1 MELFPIKMK
10 FFFVIG
16 VMSGTSLDGVDLIY
30 LKFIQNE
37 RWNFEIINAKTY
49 PYEDSVTKLLTNISK
64 KSLEEVKKIDIEYC
78 KKLAKI
84 IREFIDEFSINK
96 IDFVSSHGH
105 TAIHDPS
112 NSITYQIGNMPIIS
126 KEINQN
132 VICDFRVQDLKLGGE
147 GAPLVPVGEKYLFQE
162 YDSFLN
168 LGGFANISKHEGE
181 SIIAYDICPVN
192 ILLNNLSKKIGKDYD
207 DRGSIA
213 SSGKLIVSL
222 YEELEKLEYYQSSP
236 PKSLGIEWVNE
247 NIFPL
252 INKYFDYPIED
263 LLNTL
268 SNHIAN
274 QISNNLKDIDKV
286 LVTGGGAY
294 NDYLIEIIRSKTD
307 CEIIIPPKNIIEFK
321 EALIFAFLGVL
332 RYLNINNCYSSVTG
346 ASKDHCSGKIFL
358 LN

>member
-1 MELFPIKMK
+1 MK
-10 FFFVIG
+10 TFYVIG
-16 VMSGTSLDGVDLIY
+16 LMSGTSLDGVDLVYI
-30 LKFIQNE
+30 KFNKSE
-37 RWNFEIINAKTY
+37 EWNFDIINSKTY
-49 PYEDSVTKLLTNISK
+49 LYEDSVIKLLTHISK
-64 KSLEEVKKIDIEYC
+64 KSLDEVKKIDVEYT
-78 KKLAKI
+78 KKLAQI

-96 IDFVSSHGH
+96 IDFISSHGH

-112 NSITYQIGNMPIIS
+112 NSFTYQIGNLPNLS
-126 KEINQN
+126 NEINHN
-132 VICDFRVQDLKLGGE
+132 VICDFRVQDIEFGGQ

-162 YDSFLN
+162 YDSFIN
-168 LGGFANISKHEGE
+168 LGGFANISNHKGE
-181 SIIAYDICPVN
+181 SLIAYDICPVN
-192 ILLNNLSKKIGKDYD
+192 IVLNNLSKKIGKDFD
-207 DRGSIA
+207 NKGSIA
-213 SSGKLIVSL
+213 SSGKLILNL
-222 YEELEKLEYYQSSP
+222 YEELENLKYYQSSP
-236 PKSLGIEWVNE
+236 PKSLGIEWVDA

-274 QISNNLKDIDKV
+274 QISNNLNDFDKV

-294 NDYLIEIIRSKTD
+294 NDYLIDIIRSKTD
-307 CEIIIPPKNIIEFK
+307 SEIIIPSKNIIEFK

-332 RYLNINNCYSSVTG
+332 KYLNINNCYSSVTG

>member
-1 MELFPIKMK
+1 MK
-10 FFFVIG
+10 NFNVIG
-16 VMSGTSLDGVDLIY
+16 VMSGTSLDGVDIVY
-30 LKFIQNE
+30 VKFIQNE
-37 RWNFEIINAKTY
+37 SWSFKIINSKTY
-49 PYEDSVTKLLTNISK
+49 KYEDSTADILNEISK
-64 KSLEEVKKIDIEYC
+64 KSLEEIKEIDVEYS

-84 IREFIDEFSINK
+84 INEFIDEFSINK

-112 NSITYQIGNMPIIS
+112 NLITYQMGNLS
-126 KEINQN
+126 TLSTEINQK
-132 VICDFRVQDLKLGGE
+132 VICDFRVQDVKLGGE
-147 GAPLVPVGEKYLFQE
+147 GAPLVPVGEKYLFHE
-162 YDSFLN
+162 YDSFIN
-168 LGGFANISKHEGE
+168 LGGFANISNHKGE
-181 SIIAYDICPVN
+181 SLIAYDICPVN
-192 ILLNNLSKKIGKDYD
+192 IVLNNLSKKIGKDFD
-207 DRGSIA
+207 NKGSIA
-213 SSGKLIVSL
+213 SSGKLILNL

-236 PKSLGIEWVNE
+236 PKSLGIEWVDE

-274 QISNNLKDIDKV
+274 QISNNLKDLDKV

-294 NDYLIEIIRSKTD
+294 NDYLIDIIRSKTD
-307 CEIIIPPKNIIEFK
+307 SEIIIPSKNIIEFK

>member
-1 MELFPIKMK
+1 MK
-10 FFFVIG
+10 SFYVIG
-16 VMSGTSLDGVDLIY
+16 LMSGTSLDGVDLVY
-30 LKFIQNE
+30 TRFNKSE
-37 RWNFEIINAKTY
+37 EWNFDIINSKTY
-49 PYEDSVTKLLTNISK
+49 PYEDSVTKLLTHISK
-64 KSLEEVKKIDIEYC
+64 KSLDEVKKIDVEYT
-78 KKLAKI
+78 KKLAQI

-96 IDFVSSHGH
+96 IDFISSHGH

-112 NSITYQIGNMPIIS
+112 NSFTYQIGNLPNLS
-126 KEINQN
+126 NEINHN
-132 VICDFRVQDLKLGGE
+132 VICDFRVQDIEFGGQ

-162 YDSFLN
+162 YDSFIN
-168 LGGFANISKHEGE
+168 LGGFANISNHKGE
-181 SIIAYDICPVN
+181 SLIAYDICPVN
-192 ILLNNLSKKIGKDYD
+192 IVLNNLSKKIGKDFD
-207 DRGSIA
+207 NKGSIA
-213 SSGKLIVSL
+213 SSGKLILNL
-222 YEELEKLEYYQSSP
+222 YEELENLKYYQSSP
-236 PKSLGIEWVNE
+236 PKSLGIEWVDA

-274 QISNNLKDIDKV
+274 QISNNLNDFDKV

-294 NDYLIEIIRSKTD
+294 NDYLIDIIRSKTD
-307 CEIIIPPKNIIEFK
+307 SEVIIPSKNIIEFK

-332 RYLNINNCYSSVTG
+332 KYLNINNCYSSVTG

>member
-1 MELFPIKMK
+1 
-10 FFFVIG
+10 
-16 VMSGTSLDGVDLIY
+16 MSGTSLDGVDIVY
-30 LKFIQNE
+30 VKFIQNE
-37 RWNFEIINAKTY
+37 SWSFKIINSKTY
-49 PYEDSVTKLLTNISK
+49 KYEDSTTEILNEISR
-64 KSLEEVKKIDIEYC
+64 KSIKEIKEIDVEYS

-84 IREFIDEFSINK
+84 INEFIDEFSINE

-112 NSITYQIGNMPIIS
+112 NLITYQMGNLS
-126 KEINQN
+126 TLSTEVNQK
-132 VICDFRVQDLKLGGE
+132 VICDFRVQDVKLGGE
-147 GAPLVPVGEKYLFQE
+147 GAPLVPVGEKYLFHE
-162 YDSFLN
+162 YDSFIN
-168 LGGFANISKHEGE
+168 LGGFANISYHVRE
-181 SIIAYDICPVN
+181 SLIAYDICPVN
-192 ILLNNLSKKIGKDYD
+192 IVLNNLSKKIGKDYD
-207 DRGSIA
+207 NKGSIA
-213 SSGKLIVSL
+213 SSGKLILNL
-222 YEELEKLEYYQSSP
+222 YEELEKLEYYKSSP
-236 PKSLGIEWVNE
+236 PKSLGIEWADA

-252 INKYFDYPIED
+252 INKYSDYPIED

-286 LVTGGGAY
+286 LVTGGGTY
-294 NDYLIEIIRSKTD
+294 NDYLIDIIRSRTD
-307 CEIIIPPKNIIEFK
+307 SEIIIPSKNIIEFK

>member
-1 MELFPIKMK
+1 MK
-10 FFFVIG
+10 NFNVIG
-16 VMSGTSLDGVDLIY
+16 VMSGTSLDGVDIVY
-30 LKFIQNE
+30 VKFIQNE
-37 RWNFEIINAKTY
+37 SWSFKIINSKTY
-49 PYEDSVTKLLTNISK
+49 KYEDSTADILNDISK
-64 KSLEEVKKIDIEYC
+64 KSLEEIKELDVVYS

-84 IREFIDEFSINK
+84 INEFIDEFSINK

-112 NSITYQIGNMPIIS
+112 NLITYQMGNLS
-126 KEINQN
+126 TLSTEINQK
-132 VICDFRVQDLKLGGE
+132 VICDFRVQDVKLGGE

-162 YDSFLN
+162 YDSFIN
-168 LGGFANISKHEGE
+168 LGGFANISNHKGE
-181 SIIAYDICPVN
+181 SLIAYDICPVN
-192 ILLNNLSKKIGKDYD
+192 IVLNNLSKNIGKDFD
-207 DRGSIA
+207 DKGSIA
-213 SSGKLIVSL
+213 SSGKLIINL

-236 PKSLGIEWVNE
+236 PKSLGIEWVDE

-252 INKYFDYPIED
+252 INKYFDYPTED

-274 QISNNLKDIDKV
+274 QISNNLKNLDKV
-286 LVTGGGAY
+286 LVSGGGAY
-294 NDYLIEIIRSKTD
+294 NDYLIHLIRSKTD
-307 CEIIIPPKNIIEFK
+307 SEIIIPSKNIIEFK

-332 RYLNINNCYSSVTG
+332 RNLNINNCYSSVTG

>member
-1 MELFPIKMK
+1 MK
-10 FFFVIG
+10 SFYVIG
-16 VMSGTSLDGVDLIY
+16 LMSGTSLDGVDLVYIRFN
-30 LKFIQNE
+30 KNE
-37 RWNFEIINAKTY
+37 EWNFDIINSKTY
-49 PYEDSVTKLLTNISK
+49 PYEDSVTKLLTHISK
-64 KSLEEVKKIDIEYC
+64 KSLDEVKKIDVEYT
-78 KKLAKI
+78 KKLAQI

-96 IDFVSSHGH
+96 IDFISSHGH

-112 NSITYQIGNMPIIS
+112 NSFTYQIGNLPNLS
-126 KEINQN
+126 NEINHN
-132 VICDFRVQDLKLGGE
+132 VICDFRVQDIEFGGQ

-162 YDSFLN
+162 YDSFIN
-168 LGGFANISKHEGE
+168 LGGFANISNHKGE
-181 SIIAYDICPVN
+181 SLIAYDICPVN
-192 ILLNNLSKKIGKDYD
+192 IVLNNLSKKIGKDFD
-207 DRGSIA
+207 NKGSIA
-213 SSGKLIVSL
+213 SSGKLILNL
-222 YEELEKLEYYQSSP
+222 YEELENLKYYQSSP
-236 PKSLGIEWVNE
+236 PKSLGIEWVDA

-274 QISNNLKDIDKV
+274 QISNNLNDFDKV

-294 NDYLIEIIRSKTD
+294 NDYLIDIIRSKTD
-307 CEIIIPPKNIIEFK
+307 SKIIIPSKNIIEFK

-332 RYLNINNCYSSVTG
+332 KYLNINNCYSSVTG

>member
-1 MELFPIKMK
+1 MK
-10 FFFVIG
+10 NYNVIG
-16 VMSGTSLDGVDLIY
+16 VMSGTSLDGVDIVY
-30 LKFIQNE
+30 VNFIQNE
-37 RWNFEIINAKTY
+37 SWSFEIINSKTY
-49 PYEDSVTKLLTNISK
+49 EYEDSTVDMLSDISR
-64 KSLEEVKKIDIEYC
+64 KSLEEIKEIDIVYS

-84 IREFIDEFSINK
+84 INEFIDEFSINK

-112 NSITYQIGNMPIIS
+112 NLITYQMGNLS
-126 KEINQN
+126 TLSSEINQK
-132 VICDFRVQDLKLGGE
+132 VICDFRVQDVKLGGE
-147 GAPLVPVGEKYLFQE
+147 GAPLVPVGEKYLFHE
-162 YDSFLN
+162 YDSFIN
-168 LGGFANISKHEGE
+168 LGGFANISNHKGE
-181 SIIAYDICPVN
+181 SLIAYDICPVN
-192 ILLNNLSKKIGKDYD
+192 IVLNNLSKKIGKDFD
-207 DRGSIA
+207 DKGSIA
-213 SSGKLIVSL
+213 SSGKLIINL

-236 PKSLGIEWVNE
+236 PKSLGIEWVDE
-247 NIFPL
+247 YIFPL
-252 INKYFDYPIED
+252 INKYFDYPTED

-294 NDYLIEIIRSKTD
+294 NDYLIDIIRSKTD
-307 CEIIIPPKNIIEFK
+307 SEIIIPSKNIIEFK
-321 EALIFAFLGVL
+321 EALIFGFLGVL

>member
-1 MELFPIKMK
+1 MK
-10 FFFVIG
+10 SFYVIG
-16 VMSGTSLDGVDLIY
+16 LMSGTSLDGVDLVYIRFN
-30 LKFIQNE
+30 KNE
-37 RWNFEIINAKTY
+37 EWNFDIINSKTY
-49 PYEDSVTKLLTNISK
+49 PYEDSVINLLTHISK
-64 KSLEEVKKIDIEYC
+64 KSLDEVKKIDVEYT

-96 IDFVSSHGH
+96 IDFISSHGH

-112 NSITYQIGNMPIIS
+112 NSFTYQIGNLPNLS
-126 KEINQN
+126 NEINHN
-132 VICDFRVQDLKLGGE
+132 VICDFRVQDIEFGGQ

-162 YDSFLN
+162 YDSFIN
-168 LGGFANISKHEGE
+168 LGGFANISNHKGE
-181 SIIAYDICPVN
+181 SLIAYDICPVN
-192 ILLNNLSKKIGKDYD
+192 IVLNNLSKKIGKDFD
-207 DRGSIA
+207 NKGSIA
-213 SSGKLIVSL
+213 SSGKLILNL
-222 YEELEKLEYYQSSP
+222 YEELENLKYYQSSP
-236 PKSLGIEWVNE
+236 PKSLGIEWVDA

-263 LLNTL
+263 LLRTL

-274 QISNNLKDIDKV
+274 QISSNLKGLDKV

-294 NDYLIEIIRSKTD
+294 NDYLIDIIRSKTD
-307 CEIIIPPKNIIEFK
+307 SEIIIPSKNIIEFK

-332 RYLNINNCYSSVTG
+332 RYININNCYSSVTG